1 MYVNILPEGDFVVV
15 NLDDASIT
23 GTNIRVVRVKR
34 GNKILLDLS
43 EASCNEVVAYAEEKG
58 VKPNVAWRVM
68 STS

>member
-43 EASCNEVVAYAEEKG
+43 EASSNEVVAYAEEKG
-58 VKPNVAWRVM
+58 VKTNVAWRVM

>member
-43 EASCNEVVAYAEEKG
+43 ESSSNEIVAYAEEKG

>member
-43 EASCNEVVAYAEEKG
+43 EASSNEVVAYAEEKG
-58 VKPNVAWRVM
+58 VKPTVSWRVL

>member
-43 EASCNEVVAYAEEKG
+43 EASSNEVVAYAEEKG

>member
-34 GNKILLDLS
+34 DNKILLDLS
-43 EASCNEVVAYAEEKG
+43 EASSNEVVAYAEEKG